1 MTSTNGSEETN
12 QMIGGNVTE
21 TEKKVPWGKLHEI
34 ADELGGTLA
43 HVTCV
48 DHTGKSCKRI
58 VIEYNYEEK

>member
-1 MTSTNGSEETN
+1 
-12 QMIGGNVTE
+12 MIGGNVTE